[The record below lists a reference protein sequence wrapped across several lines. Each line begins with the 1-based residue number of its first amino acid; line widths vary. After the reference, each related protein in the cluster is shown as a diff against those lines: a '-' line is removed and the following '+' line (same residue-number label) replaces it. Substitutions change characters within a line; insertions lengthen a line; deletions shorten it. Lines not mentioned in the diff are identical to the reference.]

1 MGDDCKSID
10 IEYMKYDAKL
20 FKHVYEFMEFNY
32 KNKIT
37 DDLLKSYFDYPEE
50 IRDFFDETFY

>member
-32 KNKIT
+32 
-37 DDLLKSYFDYPEE
+37 
-50 IRDFFDETFY
+50 